1 MEIIRSHKNLS
12 LFQHFGA
19 GAENENNTTRAF
31 LIAMSRSPWSPVLLR
46 GFFDVIAAKN
56 SGPASDFFT
65 KSARLLT
72 AWPSSIEMS
81 LERNITAE
89 KFPGE
94 GVKHAVLVD
103 LTPVSGAVAGSSQV
117 DIRDDPTGR
126 VDATIVLRAG
136 DDTLADQEG
145 ALAIVIE
152 SKLYGNA
159 GEQQMED
166 YKKALE
172 KNT

>member
-1 MEIIRSHKNLS
+1 MEIRRSHKNLS

-19 GAENENNTTRAF
+19 GVENENNTTRAF
-31 LIAMSRSPWSPVLLR
+31 LIAVSRSPWSPVLLR
-46 GFFDVIAAKN
+46 GFFDVIAAKTE
-56 SGPASDFFT
+56 PASDFFT
-65 KSARLLT
+65 KTGRLLT

-89 KFPGE
+89 TFPGE

-103 LTPVSGAVAGSSQV
+103 LTPVSGAVAGSSLAH
-117 DIRDDPTGR
+117 IRDDPPRR

-166 YKKALE
+166 YKKLS
-172 KNT
+172 KRKT